1 MNRSLIGK
9 WENWV
14 GWQFSST
21 GRVSGISGN
30 VDRDQFTDGVFISSS
45 SPLPTYDPPTIP
57 ENTSTVNQTVYT
69 VKSGDTLSQIALDFG
84 TTVSDILSL
93 NPSIQNPNLIFP
105 GEQIILRGSYMTQK
119 GTTTVYTVKPGNTLW
134 RNCTTIQY
142 IC

>member
-1 MNRSLIGK
+1 MNQSLIGK
-9 WENWV
+9 WESWV

-21 GRVSGISGN
+21 GRVPGISGS
-30 VDRDQFTDGVFISSS
+30 VDRDQFTDGVFTSS
-45 SPLPTYDPPTIP
+45 SPLPTYDPPNIP
-57 ENTSTVNQTVYT
+57 ENTYMVNQTVYT

-84 TTVSDILSL
+84 TTVSDILCL

-105 GEQIILRGSYMTQK
+105 GEQITIRGSYTTK
-119 GTTTVYTVKPGNTLW
+119 EGTTSVYTVKSGNTLW